1 MNTYMDGVR
10 DALSRAGLVRS
21 SSPSWITGFAIGA
34 GIGLVSGAIAA
45 LLITPTSGPEMRRE
59 IGWRA
64 KRLAER
70 TQGAITDVKHTVKGK
85 LGTQTENYRGHNE
98 VPVG

>member
-21 SSPSWITGFAIGA
+21 SSPSWFTGFAIGA
-34 GIGLVSGAIAA
+34 GIGLVSGAVAA
-45 LLITPTSGPEMRRE
+45 LLIAPTSGPEMRRE

-70 TQGAITDVKHTVKGK
+70 TQGALKDATQTVKGK
-85 LGTQTENYRGHNE
+85 LGEAEKYHGHNE
-98 VPVG
+98 IPVG